1 MLVDISKWNR
11 IDGMAIK
18 CIVSYDGTQ
27 YKGWQ
32 VQPGLKTIQ
41 GEIEQVLSMIH
52 NHPVSIVGSGRTD
65 THVHA
70 LAQVFSFQSE
80 LELEPEQYQNKLN
93 RMLPKD
99 IRILKAEKV
108 SDEFHAR
115 FDCIWKR
122 YDYLVSTDPYNPFTQ
137 NYMGKCFN
145 ELDIDKMQEAAKC
158 FLGTHDFTSFTSAK
172 IHEDKNRVRT
182 ITRCE
187 IIRHPSHIQMIF
199 EGDGFLRYQVRMMA
213 QTILEAGLNR
223 LEASK
228 VKEMIE
234 AKDKHVCRYKAD
246 PCGLYLVEVHYKGD

>member
-1 MLVDISKWNR
+1 
-11 IDGMAIK
+11 MAIK
-18 CIVSYDGTQ
+18 CTVSYDGTQ

-41 GEIEQVLSMIH
+41 GEIEQVLSQIH

-70 LAQVFSFQSE
+70 LAQVFSFQTE
-80 LELEPEQYQNKLN
+80 LTLEAEQFKSKLN

-108 SDEFHAR
+108 SDDFHAR

-122 YDYLVSTDPYNPFTQ
+122 YDYYVSTDVLNPFTQ
-137 NYMGKCFN
+137 NYMAQCSYP
-145 ELDIDKMQEAAKC
+145 LDIEKMKEAASY

-182 ITRCE
+182 MTRCD
-187 IIRHPSHIQMIF
+187 IIKYPSYIQMIF

-213 QTILEAGLNR
+213 QTIIEAGCNR
-223 LEASK
+223 LEPSK
-228 VKEMIE
+228 IKEMIE
-234 AKDKHVCRYKAD
+234 AKDKHCCRYKAD
-246 PCGLYLVEVHYKGD
+246 PCGLYLVEVHYEGE

>member
-1 MLVDISKWNR
+1 MVL
-11 IDGMAIK
+11 K
-18 CIVSYDGTQ
+18 CTVSYDGTQ

-41 GEIEQVLSMIH
+41 GEIEQVLSKIH
-52 NHPVSIVGSGRTD
+52 NHSVSIVGSGRTD

-70 LAQVFSFQSE
+70 LAQVFSFESE
-80 LELEPEQYQNKLN
+80 LELDEKQIFNKLN

-99 IRILKAEKV
+99 IRILKVEKV
-108 SDEFHAR
+108 NDNFHAR

-122 YDYLVSTDPYNPFTQ
+122 YDYLCSTDPLNPFIQ
-137 NYMGKCFN
+137 NYMAHSHQKFD
-145 ELDIDKMQEAAKC
+145 LDKMRQAASS

-182 ITRCE
+182 MTRLD
-187 IIRHPSHIQMIF
+187 IIEHPNHIQMIF

-213 QTILEAGLNR
+213 QTLMEVGLHR
-223 LEASK
+223 LEPEK

-234 AKDKHVCRYKAD
+234 AKDKHCCRYKAD
-246 PCGLYLVEVHYKGD
+246 PCGLYLVEVHYEGE